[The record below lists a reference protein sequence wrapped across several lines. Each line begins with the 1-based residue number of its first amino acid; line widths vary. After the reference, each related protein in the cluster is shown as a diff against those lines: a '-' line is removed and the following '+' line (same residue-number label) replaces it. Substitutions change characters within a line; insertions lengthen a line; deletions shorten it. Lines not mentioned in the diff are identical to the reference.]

1 MNKCKNQNKS
11 EKDRN
16 IGEIRRRWIG
26 RVIWL
31 KLLAS

>member
-16 IGEIRRRWIG
+16 TGDIG
-26 RVIWL
+26 RGWIEKVIWL
-31 KLLAS
+31 KPLAS